1 MIDRIS
7 TPGQHTSAI
16 TQILRQQVALSKTQ
30 VQVATGRRIQTPAED
45 PIAATRILG
54 VERAQA
60 QISQYERNANMAQ
73 QRLGFAE
80 LAFTDLNNLLQR
92 VHVLAVQANSG
103 AMDDAALRNIA
114 SELRGRADEL
124 MQIANRQDGNGEFL
138 FAGFSTGTR
147 PFSVAAGVATYA
159 GDQGVRQLAI
169 SATQSIADGFT
180 GERVF
185 MAIPQGN
192 GVFVVRE
199 GNVAGT
205 GVIGVHQVADR
216 AAWSAAAAAAAA
228 VPQPHAYTITFTDP
242 DGDGQAD
249 TWEVTDAGGNPVAT
263 GPFTAGGTIA
273 FDGVQVIIEGSPAE
287 GDTFNVEPAR
297 TEDMFRTIEDLIQLL
312 EQGAATPEQRARLG
326 TGINKA
332 LGQLTSAMDHVVNLR
347 AETGARLSALDSAA
361 SQREDMDYELSVS
374 LSALRDLDY
383 AEAIS
388 RLNQQVA
395 GLQAAQAAYTRIGQ
409 ISLFDFI

>member
-1 MIDRIS
+1 MINRIS

-30 VQVATGRRIQTPAED
+30 VQVAMGRRIQTPADD

-54 VERAQA
+54 VERAQS
-60 QISQYERNANMAQ
+60 QLGQYERNSTLAH

-103 AMDDAALRNIA
+103 AMDDASLRTIA
-114 SELRGRADEL
+114 SELRGRASEL
-124 MQIANRQDGNGEFL
+124 MQIANRQDGNGEYL
-138 FAGFSTGTR
+138 FAGYSTATK
-147 PFSVAAGVATYA
+147 PFSSAGGNVSYA

-169 SATQSIADGFT
+169 SATQSIADGFS
-180 GERVF
+180 GQRVF
-185 MAIPQGN
+185 MDIPQGN

-205 GVIGVHQVADR
+205 GVIGEHQVSDR

-228 VPQPHAYTITFTDP
+228 VPQPHAYTIRFTDADA
-242 DGDGQAD
+242 DGVAD
-249 TWEVTDAGGNPVAT
+249 TWEVTDAGGAQVAT
-263 GPFTAGGTIA
+263 GQYTSGGAIS
-273 FDGVQVIIEGSPAE
+273 FDGVQVTIEGAPAV
-287 GDTFNVEPAR
+287 GDTFTVEPAG
-297 TEDMFRTIEDLIQLL
+297 TEDVFRTLEDLIRAL
-312 EQGAATPEQRARLG
+312 EQGAGAPEARARLG
-326 TGINKA
+326 TAVNKA
-332 LGQLTSAMDHVVNLR
+332 LGQLTTAMDHVVNLR
-347 AETGARLSALDSAA
+347 AETGARLAALDAA
-361 SQREDMDYELSVS
+361 DSQRQDMDYELSVS

-383 AEAIS
+383 AEAIA

-409 ISLFDFI
+409 MSLFDIL